1 MGERFGSYD
10 LIEKI
15 AVGGM
20 AEIFKARAVHGRGV
34 EKLVCIKRIHPAL
47 SADKDFVG
55 MFIDEARLGVTM
67 VHGNIVPVFD
77 FGCIDGRYYLALEY
91 VEGQDLA
98 GLHGRARVV
107 GIEWP
112 LELAVYVVTEVL
124 EGLIYA
130 HHKRDTQGRPLELV
144 HRDVSPSNILVSR
157 DGQVKLLDFGI
168 ARSAVREFET
178 RTGVIKG
185 KPGYMSP
192 EQAAGW
198 AVDSRA
204 DVWSCGAVLHELV
217 AGTRLKDG
225 RVRVG
230 DADVDA
236 VLDKALAAKLEDRYA
251 DTAGLQRALFDLL
264 GRRGFRPRA
273 SDLTAFIDRVQA
285 ARAPGED
292 WDMQS
297 TGVEER
303 LAALELRT
311 GDEGSGVRTQ
321 EVGGEVSVL
330 AETVVAGERET
341 RTEGRTRQVTAA
353 IDAPGRTG
361 RRLAVAIAAVGL
373 LVAAGAV
380 AAWIG
385 LGGPDTSPGPVA
397 AGPAGDP
404 PGPGPAGNAAAR
416 ETPDPKHPPAP
427 PPIATPDAGSEPAA
441 AKGPDGGAGASPA
454 GDEPRTKA
462 PAAPPPRK
470 ATLNVVT
477 HPWSTVTLDGRRIG
491 DTPIKDLAI
500 SPGRH
505 RLVLTN
511 PVKNVSKEVVVH
523 LKPGETKLVSE
534 RLE

>member
-20 AEIFKARAVHGRGV
+20 AEIFKARAIHGRGV
-34 EKLVCIKRIHPAL
+34 EKQVCIKRIHPAL

-98 GLHGRARVV
+98 ALHGRARVV
-107 GIEWP
+107 GVEWP
-112 LELAVYVVTEVL
+112 LELAVHVVAEVL

-130 HHKRDTQGRPLELV
+130 HRKRDDQGRPLQLV

-217 AGTRLKDG
+217 AGTKLKDG
-225 RVRVG
+225 RVRLA
-230 DADVDA
+230 DAEVEA
-236 VLDKALAAKLEDRYA
+236 IIGKALAASLDDRYA
-251 DTAGLQRALFDLL
+251 DTAELQKALFDLL
-264 GRRGFRPRA
+264 AGRGLHPRPT
-273 SDLTAFIDRVQA
+273 DLAAFIERVQA

-297 TGVEER
+297 TGVEAR
-303 LAALELRT
+303 LAALEQREEE
-311 GDEGSGVRTQ
+311 GDLDHTE
-321 EVGGEVSVL
+321 EVAREVSVL
-330 AETVVAGERET
+330 AATQIAETSGTRAG
-341 RTEGRTRQVTAA
+341 GITRQLTAGGEGTAA
-353 IDAPGRTG
+353 RRSR
-361 RRLAVAIAAVGL
+361 RRLAVAAAIALLAV
-373 LVAAGAV
+373 AGAV
-380 AAWIG
+380 LAFG
-385 LGGPDTSPGPVA
+385 MLGGGDDAEPGSRPATEAGRVFA
-397 AGPAGDP
+397 TAQASLPQPAIPRPQPKTDAGPARTAHDA
-404 PGPGPAGNAAAR
+404 GPAK
-416 ETPDPKHPPAP
+416 TAP
-427 PPIATPDAGSEPAA
+427 PMPGRPAA
-441 AKGPDGGAGASPA
+441 
-454 GDEPRTKA
+454 
-462 PAAPPPRK
+462 PPRK
-470 ATLNVVT
+470 ATLTVNT
-477 HPWSTVTLDGRRIG
+477 QPWSTVTLDGKRIG
-491 DTPIKDLAI
+491 DTPIQDLQVA
-500 SPGRH
+500 PGRH
-505 RLVLTN
+505 RLVLYN
-511 PVKNVSKEVVVH
+511 PIKNLSKEVSIT
-523 LKPGETKLVSE
+523 LKPGETRLVSE